1 MVVPSAGV
9 VSIGGN
15 RVALAMA
22 ALVVTKSRRV
32 IADVMSLIDGNWVRG
47 NWPRWIRTTIPRSK
61 VWCPA
66 VGRGASYVEA
76 LELSGAESLAG
87 GSRRAEGVPLE
98 NRFATARARSASS
111 ITL

>member
-66 VGRGASYVEA
+66 VGRGASDAAGLQLRESEDSVE
-76 LELSGAESLAG
+76 
-87 GSRRAEGVPLE
+87 GSRHRG
-98 NRFATARARSASS
+98 SS
-111 ITL
+111 KLDYC